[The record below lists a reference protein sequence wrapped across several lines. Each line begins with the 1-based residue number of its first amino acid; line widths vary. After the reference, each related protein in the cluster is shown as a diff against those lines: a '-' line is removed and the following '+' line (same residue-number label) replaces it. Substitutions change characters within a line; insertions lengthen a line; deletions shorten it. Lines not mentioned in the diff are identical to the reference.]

1 MWIRKTFDA
10 ILGGACEPALI
21 VGLQRLGVLSDVARK
36 LKKNST
42 FFGLRDR
49 ARMESSKSSLG
60 AAILMVRPLRRSA
73 DPQSVGWLKL
83 RKLLYLVVYF
93 LKPIDLIHDRRCYV
107 IPGCHVKVTGSIQKL
122 LLSPSMATKQYTEEE
137 VAKVLIILSLHRP
150 TSLINLAAQ
159 QGGRPRKS
167 PYSFKWFQ
175 CN

>member
-1 MWIRKTFDA
+1 MRKTFDA

-42 FFGLRDR
+42 FFGLRGR
-49 ARMESSKSSLG
+49 ARTESTESSLG
-60 AAILMVRPLRRSA
+60 AAILMVRPLQRSA

-83 RKLLYLVVYF
+83 RKLFYLVVYF
-93 LKPIDLIHDRRCYV
+93 LKPIDLIHDRRRYV
-107 IPGCHVKVTGSIQKL
+107 IPGCHVKVTGSIQKAL
-122 LLSPSMATKQYTEEE
+122 CFHRPWPQNSTQRKRLQRSF
-137 VAKVLIILSLHRP
+137 ILSLHRP

-167 PYSFKWFQ
+167 PYSFK
-175 CN
+175 